1 MENLV
6 KDFEMNS
13 SLEKVLSFCVFMSL
27 FFLALGALTSI
38 SILSLSHV
46 FIILPAL
53 YFIPK
58 ANYKNYPKSAWA
70 LLAFAIVLVLSIV
83 VNQDIIANGY
93 KNISKTKYF
102 FIGFLSI
109 APLSWY
115 FRKHLTEKK
124 LSVLLYALLI
134 AATVSTLSGVI
145 GKFTGMNPLTG
156 KAPLIL
162 DRNSGMMGMVMN
174 YAHNLSFVLVLT
186 LGLILNKVEIE
197 KIINFKL
204 LIIMFVINLIG
215 FYFSYTRGAWLGFLV
230 GVPFLF
236 VSVLGRKKFSIL
248 ALGLVTLLSVAY
260 FSSGESVKRVD
271 GDLTRV
277 GLWQASIEAF
287 KERPFLGYGYLN
299 FEPHSVE
306 LKTKHNFPY
315 PNFSGQAHSNL
326 FEILATSGLLGIGT
340 FICFLGFCLK
350 EFLKAPFAL
359 SFLFCFLVGGLT
371 QSTISLG
378 INIFLI
384 LGCYLLSVLHIQ
396 NTKAEE

>member
-13 SLEKVLSFCVFMSL
+13 YVEKVLSFCIFMSL
-27 FFLALGALTSI
+27 FFLAVGALTSI

-46 FIILPAL
+46 FMILPAL

-70 LLAFAIVLVLSIV
+70 LLAFAIVLVLSVV

-134 AATVSTLSGVI
+134 AATLSTISGLV
-145 GKFTGMNPLTG
+145 GKFTGVNFITG
-156 KAPLIL
+156 KVPLVL

-174 YAHNLSFVLVLT
+174 YAHNMVFFLLVL
-186 LGLILNKVEIE
+186 LNLLLNKE
-197 KIINFKL
+197 KTQKYINSNF
-204 LIIMFVINLIG
+204 LISVFLINLIG

-230 GVPFLF
+230 AIPFLF
-236 VSVLGRKKFSIL
+236 IKKPKLFAGIVLFGCIGGYIMYSTAGNSVQR
-248 ALGLVTLLSVAY
+248 
-260 FSSGESVKRVD
+260 SSSEEQRI
-271 GDLTRV
+271 DL
-277 GLWQASIEAF
+277 WKASLHAF
-287 KERPFLGYGYLN
+287 KSRPILGYGYLN
-299 FEPHSVE
+299 FEPHSIAIKTE
-306 LKTKHNFPY
+306 LNLPTATHIR
-315 PNFSGQAHSNL
+315 GQSHSNF
-326 FEILATSGLLGIGT
+326 FEILATSGIVGIVILLFWKFFWCIELLKRKDSMAILGVALWVG
-340 FICFLGFCLK
+340 FLT
-350 EFLKAPFAL
+350 
-359 SFLFCFLVGGLT
+359 GGLT
-371 QSTISLG
+371 QSTIALGVNLFVIIACYSLL
-378 INIFLI
+378 IFKKKE
-384 LGCYLLSVLHIQ
+384 V
-396 NTKAEE
+396 